1 MGNRVKG
8 KPKQKSIKAASHSK
22 MGSKRKLS
30 RMGKKQKKENAGLEA
45 TFIGRSKALKMLQ
58 VTIKDFRRLCILKG
72 IYPRE
77 PRGRVPGKKKGQTF
91 YHIKDIRAIAHEP
104 IMESFRE
111 FRAFM
116 KKVCR
121 SLFVLP
127 NIMEIKISSTT
138 TDTFL
143 FLRLISYR
151 RSVELL
157 VETNRT
163 KPLERTPYARL
174 IRWTIL
180 FESVIR
186 GLLMLFR
193 IWMMHWL

>member
-104 IMESFRE
+104 ILESFRE
-111 FRAFM
+111 FRSFM
-116 KKVCR
+116 KKVCCPILGCQAIPQSQTGSVWLTHFPH
-121 SLFVLP
+121 SLL
-127 NIMEIKISSTT
+127 N
-138 TDTFL
+138 
-143 FLRLISYR
+143 LIS
-151 RSVELL
+151 
-157 VETNRT
+157 
-163 KPLERTPYARL
+163 
-174 IRWTIL
+174 
-180 FESVIR
+180 
-186 GLLMLFR
+186 
-193 IWMMHWL
+193 

>member
-30 RMGKKQKKENAGLEA
+30 RMGKKQKKENSGLEA
-45 TFIGRSKALKMLQ
+45 TFIGRSKAIKILQ

-104 IMESFRE
+104 ILESFRE
-111 FRAFM
+111 FRSFM

-121 SLFVLP
+121 CILSHFRLKIQNRNIETLILSCSCVSHYYRSVVLP
-127 NIMEIKISSTT
+127 EG
-138 TDTFL
+138 
-143 FLRLISYR
+143 
-151 RSVELL
+151 
-157 VETNRT
+157 TNRT
-163 KPLERTPYARL
+163 KPPERMLYVL
-174 IRWTIL
+174 HIRCTIW
-180 FESVIR
+180 FENATQDS
-186 GLLMLFR
+186 
-193 IWMMHWL
+193 